1 MNKNC
6 RSYANCSCL
15 NFFFDFHSLSQRC
28 YLYKFEILSKLNSK
42 LFWNFFWFSRFVGL
56 WLGALKHDVALSGRS
71 NSRRPSAACSCASLP
86 TLLLASLL
94 TSLSTP
100 ASVVFQNVAAAAAT
114 NAARFVVLIFKNISL
129 KYISMYVEKI
139 RRYINIYLLRCVPG
153 CQYICLCVCVFIYL
167 NLCAAHNC
175 GRRI

>member
-1 MNKNC
+1 MAGRTETRRGTK
-6 RSYANCSCL
+6 
-15 NFFFDFHSLSQRC
+15 Q
-28 YLYKFEILSKLNSK
+28 
-42 LFWNFFWFSRFVGL
+42 
-56 WLGALKHDVALSGRS
+56 RS
-71 NSRRPSAACSCASLP
+71 NSRRPSAACSCASLA

-153 CQYICLCVCVFIYL
+153 CQCICLCVCVYL
-167 NLCAAHNC
+167 FKFVRRAQLWAPHLNMIIIIIFVIFALIISPQFPSMSKPMYMAAHMSLCVLVCVCAC
-175 GRRI
+175 GCVCVHANTFV